1 MNAYQKERIRVLLQK
16 VDDLQSAICPMS
28 FVPNSYKD
36 EEREFLLDSVRTLKR
51 FETSHESSVI
61 PPNQDI
67 LVKEA
72 MSRCLREFD
81 DFINK
86 QVLKKGRSAQVEY
99 MKKHLVEISQRPVED
114 IIKDQLEVVQ
124 DIESHVYSELLAMLD
139 EN

>member
-1 MNAYQKERIRVLLQK
+1 MNAYQKERIRILLQK

-51 FETSHESSVI
+51 FETSHDSSVI

-67 LVKEA
+67 LIKEA

-86 QVLKKGRSAQVEY
+86 QVLKKGRSAQIEY
-99 MKKHLVEISQRPVED
+99 MKKHLIEISQRPVVD

-124 DIESHVYSELLAMLD
+124 DIESHVYNELLAMLD

>member
-1 MNAYQKERIRVLLQK
+1 MNAYQKERIRILLQK

-51 FETSHESSVI
+51 FETPHESSVI

-67 LVKEA
+67 LIKEA

-81 DFINK
+81 DFISK
-86 QVLKKGRSAQVEY
+86 QVLKKGRSAQIEY
-99 MKKHLVEISQRPVED
+99 MKNHLVEISQRPVED
-114 IIKDQLEVVQ
+114 IIIDQLEVVQ
-124 DIESHVYSELLAMLD
+124 DIESHIYSELLAMLD